1 MFMKQQALNFYLCAK
16 CRSPNRKLRRVKN
29 QIIKRTI
36 LEGLLVCDDCGGSFP
51 IINSI
56 PRFVS
61 HEDYANTFGFQWN
74 LHRKTQL
81 DSHTG
86 LSISRDRLFEVTG
99 WPESMEGQTILEAG
113 SGAGR
118 FTEILLETGAEVFS
132 FDYSSAVDVNFLNN
146 GHLANLNC
154 FQGDIYNIPLRQ
166 YSFDKVL
173 CVGVIQ
179 HTPDPEKAFKSLSQC
194 VCAGGELVIDVYN
207 KNLFSLL
214 HWKYLLRPLTKRM
227 NKDRLYTHIKS
238 VVSILLPISI
248 FLRRVAGKA
257 GTRLLPITEYSYLG
271 LPYELNKQWAI
282 LDTFDMYSPTYDR
295 PQTLKEVRQ
304 WFEEAG
310 FREIEVRY
318 GSNGI
323 VGKGIRN

>member
-1 MFMKQQALNFYLCAK
+1 MK
-16 CRSPNRKLRRVKN
+16 CRAPNLKLHRTKKLN
-29 QIIKRTI
+29 KKGIIPK
-36 LEGLLVCDDCGGSFP
+36 ELLVCDGCGKSFP
-51 IINSI
+51 IINNI
-56 PRFVS
+56 PRFVP
-61 HEDYANTFGFQWN
+61 HEDYTNTFGFQWD

-86 LSISRDRLFEVTG
+86 LSISRDRLFEVTR
-99 WPESMEGQTILEAG
+99 WPKNMEGQTILEAG

-118 FTEILLETGAEVFS
+118 FTEVLLETGVEVFS
-132 FDYSSAVDVNFLNN
+132 FDYSSAVDANFSNN
-146 GHLANLNC
+146 VHYDNLHL
-154 FQGDIYNIPLRQ
+154 FQGDIYNIPLRK
-166 YSFDKVL
+166 YSFNKVL
-173 CVGVIQ
+173 CLGVIQ
-179 HTPDPEKAFKSLSQC
+179 HTPDPEKAFKSLSQY

-207 KNLFSLL
+207 KSLFSLL

-238 VVSILLPISI
+238 VVPTLLPISI
-248 FLRRVAGKA
+248 FLRRFTGKT

-295 PQTLKEVRQ
+295 PQTLKHVRQ
-304 WFEEAG
+304 WFEEAE

-323 VGKGIRN
+323 VGKGIKN